1 MNAKVAL
8 LILYLHIPGA
18 DSLKAKRS
26 RLKPLL
32 ARLGREFNISVAEIG
47 HHDRWGEALLGCVTL
62 SNQSGHAQRSLQQV
76 AAWVERHWPD
86 VEVHGDEIEM
96 LT

>member
-1 MNAKVAL
+1 MPAKVAL
-8 LILYLHIPGA
+8 LSLHLHIPGA

-32 ARLGREFNISVAEIG
+32 ARLQREFNISVAEVG
-47 HHDRWGEALLGCVTL
+47 YHDRWGEALLGCVAL
-62 SNQSGHAQRSLQQV
+62 STEAGHAQRTLQQV
-76 AAWVERHWPD
+76 AAWVDRHWRD
-86 VEVHGDEIEM
+86 VEVHGDEIDM

>member
-1 MNAKVAL
+1 MHPKVAL
-8 LILYLHIPGA
+8 LTLYLHIPGA

-32 ARLGREFNISVAEIG
+32 ARLQREFNVSVAEVG
-47 HHDRWGEALLGCVTL
+47 YHDRWGEALLGCVAL
-62 SNQSGHAQRSLQQV
+62 STEAGHAQRSVQQV
-76 AAWVERHWPD
+76 AAWVERHWQD

-96 LT
+96 LL